1 MHGAISE
8 GPKSL
13 ATLMDESRA
22 MLDLQGFFGHSGGMA
37 KLSIRDLDVNGKE
50 VLIRVDFN
58 VPLQDGA
65 ITDDTRIQAAVPT
78 IRHLLEGGAKLV
90 LCSHLGR
97 PKGGPEPKYSLAPAA
112 ARLGEILGQEVTLA
126 PDSIGEEVAALRA
139 ALQPGQALLL
149 ENTRFYPAEEA
160 NDAEYAKALAGTAE
174 IYVNDA
180 FGTAHRAHASTEGV
194 THFVSKSALGF
205 LMEREL
211 EYLDGKLQN
220 PARPFLVIMGGAKV
234 SDKIQVISRLME
246 KADAFLIGGAM
257 ANTFRKAQGYETGDS
272 RVEADK
278 LDLALEI
285 LAAAKAKGVEFLLPA
300 DTRITQEFKE
310 GAETKCTA
318 PYEQGGGVEAG
329 WQGIDIGD
337 LAIKEFVAEVAKAGT
352 IIWNGPMGVFE
363 IEAFGFG
370 TKAVAEAMA
379 ASDAVTIVG
388 GGDSVTAVNKYG
400 LDDKM
405 TFISTGGGASLEL
418 LEGKVLP
425 GVAALTDA

>member
-1 MHGAISE
+1 
-8 GPKSL
+8 
-13 ATLMDESRA
+13 
-22 MLDLQGFFGHSGGMA
+22 MA
-37 KLSIRDLDVNGKE
+37 KLSIRNLDVTGKE
-50 VLIRVDFN
+50 VLMRVDFN
-58 VPLQDGA
+58 VPLKDGV
-65 ITDDTRIQAAVPT
+65 ITDDTRIQGAVPS
-78 IRHLLEGGAKLV
+78 IKHLLAGGARLV

-97 PKGGPEPKYSLAPAA
+97 PKGGADPQFTLAPAA
-112 ARLGEILGQEVTLA
+112 AMLGEILGQEVKLA
-126 PDSIGEEVAALRA
+126 PDCIGEEVAALRA
-139 ALQPGQALLL
+139 ALQPGQVLLL

-160 NDAEYAKALAGTAE
+160 NEAAFAEALAGSAE

-194 THFVSKSALGF
+194 THFVKQSAMGF

-211 EYLDGKLQN
+211 EYLDAKLES
-220 PARPFLVIMGGAKV
+220 PERPFLVIMGGAKV

-257 ANTFRKAQGYETGDS
+257 ANTFRKAQGYKTGNS

-285 LAAAKAKGVEFLLPA
+285 LATAKAKGVRFLLPA
-300 DTRITQEFKE
+300 DTRVTQEFKE

-318 PYEQGGGVEAG
+318 PYEQGGETPDG
-329 WQGIDIGD
+329 WEGIDIGD
-337 LAIKEFVAEVAKAGT
+337 VAIGEFVAEIAKAKT

-363 IEAFGFG
+363 IDSFGKG

-379 ASDAVTIVG
+379 ASSAVTIVG

-400 LDDKM
+400 LDDDM

-425 GVAALTDA
+425 GVAALSDA

>member
-1 MHGAISE
+1 
-8 GPKSL
+8 
-13 ATLMDESRA
+13 
-22 MLDLQGFFGHSGGMA
+22 MLDLPGVFGQSRAMA

-50 VLIRVDFN
+50 VLMRVDFN
-58 VPLQDGA
+58 VPLEGGV
-65 ITDDTRIQAAVPT
+65 ITDDTRIQGAVPS
-78 IRHLLEGGAKLV
+78 IQHLLKGGAKLV

-97 PKGGPEPKYSLAPAA
+97 PKGGPEPKFSLAPAA
-112 ARLGEILGQEVTLA
+112 ARLGELIGQEVKLA
-126 PDSIGEEVAALRA
+126 PDCVGDEVAALRA
-139 ALQPGQALLL
+139 ALQPGQVLLL

-160 NDAEYAKALAGTAE
+160 NEAGFAKDLAGTAE

-194 THFVSKSALGF
+194 THFVSKSAMGL
-205 LMEREL
+205 LVEREL
-211 EYLDGKLQN
+211 EYLEGKLEN
-220 PARPFLVIMGGAKV
+220 PERPFLVVMGGSKV
-234 SDKIQVISRLME
+234 SDKIQVINRLME

-257 ANTFRKAQGYETGDS
+257 ANTFRKAQGYHTGNS

-278 LDLALEI
+278 LDLALSI
-285 LAAAKAKGVEFLLPA
+285 LATAKEKGVGFLLPA

-318 PYEQGGGVEAG
+318 PYENGGETPDG
-329 WQGIDIGD
+329 WEGIDIGD
-337 LAIKEFVAEVAKAGT
+337 VAIGEFVAEVAKAKT

-363 IEAFGFG
+363 IDSFGHG

-379 ASDAVTIVG
+379 ANDGVTIVG

-400 LDDKM
+400 LDEKM

-425 GVAALTDA
+425 GVAALTEA